1 MIPSQVPQPV
11 YTALKNGTFIENI
24 DTFDSEQIQ
33 PFLPSLLLCSF
44 SSACI
49 FSDESLDQLR
59 RRLLEFPQCNSL
71 FQILSAD
78 IITVENDLNKAT
90 AEDIESISKMPFE
103 TASPQMKLKIVAFLL
118 DRIAKNKENNA
129 TNLDIFE
136 QESTLEEVICAM
148 TICALHIPS
157 RFDPALITHSLLAV
171 PNAVTVITMLVCNVS
186 DSLESTVDC
195 LLRAQLPDDDSVV
208 SKNRN
213 NLLLKLLSIDPYLV
227 EPSISQLLDANA
239 SSGNSLALM
248 LICICLSNTQLI
260 NNLLCALLNK
270 RSLAVFIH
278 RSSDKPAV
286 KLLRDR
292 ISEVIRAFSS
302 STMNDGTEATL
313 AQLLA
318 VLRIN
323 AGMRLSY
330 DETNS
335 WLLFLTRTDLNDDR
349 YIMTALSAIIACPQL
364 IPLHLGDEKEVEASI
379 IAFLDWLKQR
389 AASNASPTLQQFFIL
404 LSIHL
409 HAGQSEQLAALIS
422 SVLAFKVTVNVRN
435 LTTLKN
441 LFLRHAMTERDIAE
455 RASQMPVTRLLSS
468 HHQGFLPAHCITQLL
483 STNSFSKHSVPIQD
497 WIGAQIANCSTPL
510 HPVVTDLLDAYAASC
525 FTASE
530 FSSANCPLSEEF
542 VLNLFS
548 GEVMDENKM
557 VPRLL
562 TFFFLL
568 CYRKSFES
576 HAQRRTV
583 QPFYSVKI
591 EEVIPVR
598 FLLNVVETRPDH
610 FRAVRSPLVYLCGLY
625 YPYMLPTV
633 DSLLLSVD
641 DELKNPEMRT
651 IARGIPL
658 STSLLLKAFDGIDE
672 NPSNSMRFIRLLQ
685 KSTLRE
691 QMQAMDA
698 IVHAMV
704 VALNPS
710 TPLLFASGAV
720 AIWKRLE
727 NIVPRSLCE
736 ATVCAWSTDELKHDL
751 LVEQPLFLFRCDER
765 LFENEILFPCYLRIL
780 SFYLSASRT
789 FLLQKLQNNQSGRDE
804 QRIEREELTRSLIG
818 AQDSA
823 VVQIL
828 LEICG
833 RFKNITIHR
842 LCCAYIHQMFI
853 ADPVLSKLV
862 HFQGYPLRLIPL
874 AVREIPSMHICLE
887 FVHEILAL
895 ADISKR
901 MFAIVL
907 IAELAQ
913 QYKIES
919 SFIRVELLLDVL
931 TTLSRALTT
940 DENLRLLSKAV
951 PSLGRMMSLFPQISA
966 DIAHLLMRISSIAA
980 SRIAVSA
987 TVLKTESCIEKHLI
1001 MLINNVLCEAA
1012 SDVAGLSV
1020 KS

>member
-1 MIPSQVPQPV
+1 MVPSQIPQPV
-11 YTALKNGTFIENI
+11 YAALKNGTFIDNI
-24 DTFDSEQIQ
+24 DAFDLEQIQ

-44 SSACI
+44 SSACV

-78 IITVENDLNKAT
+78 VMAVENDLNKAT
-90 AEDIESISKMPFE
+90 VEDIDSIRKIPFE
-103 TASPQMKLKIVAFLL
+103 TAPPQMKLKIVAFLL
-118 DRIAKNKENNA
+118 DQIVRNMDNG

-136 QESTLEEVICAM
+136 QESTLEEVVCAM
-148 TICALHIPS
+148 TVCALYMPD
-157 RFDPALITHSLLAV
+157 RFDPALIIHPLLTI
-171 PNAVTVITMLVCNVS
+171 PNAVTVITMLICNVS
-186 DSLESTVDC
+186 DSLESTVDY
-195 LLRAQLPDDDSVV
+195 LLRVQLLDDDNVI

-213 NLLLKLLSIDPYLV
+213 NLLLKLLSIDPCLV
-227 EPSISQLLDANA
+227 EPSISQLLDANT
-239 SSGNSLALM
+239 SNGNSLALM
-248 LICICLSNTQLI
+248 LICVCLSSAQLI

-270 RSLAVFIH
+270 RSLAAFIH

-292 ISEVIRAFSS
+292 ISEAISAFSS

-330 DETNS
+330 DETNL
-335 WLLFLTRTDLNDDR
+335 WLLFLTRTDLDDDR
-349 YIMTALSAIIACPQL
+349 YIMTALSVIIACPQL
-364 IPLHLGDEKEVEASI
+364 IPLHLGDEKEVETSI
-379 IAFLDWLKQR
+379 IAFLNWLKQR
-389 AASNASPTLQQFFIL
+389 ASSSASPTLQQFFIL

-409 HAGQSEQLAALIS
+409 HAAQTEQLAVLIS

-435 LTTLKN
+435 LITLKN

-455 RASQMPVTRLLSS
+455 RASQMPVTRFLSS

-483 STNSFSKHSVPIQD
+483 STNSFSKYSVPIQD
-497 WIGAQIANCSTPL
+497 WIGAQITNCATPL
-510 HPVVTDLLDAYAASC
+510 HPVVTDLLNAYAASC
-525 FTASE
+525 FAATE
-530 FSSANCPLSEEF
+530 FTSANRPLSEDF
-542 VLNLFS
+542 ILNLFN
-548 GEVMDENKM
+548 GEVMDESKM

-576 HAQRRTV
+576 HAQKRTV
-583 QPFYSVKI
+583 QYFYSTKV
-591 EEVIPVR
+591 EGVIPVR
-598 FLLNVVETRPDH
+598 FLLNVVETRPEQ
-610 FRAVRSPLVYLCGLY
+610 FRAIRSPLVYLCGLY

-641 DELKNPEMRT
+641 DELKNPEIKT
-651 IARGIPL
+651 IARRVPL
-658 STSLLLKAFDGIDE
+658 STGLLLKAFNRIDE

-691 QMQAMDA
+691 QVQAMDA
-698 IVHAMV
+698 IIHAMV
-704 VALNPS
+704 IALNPC
-710 TPLLFASGAV
+710 TPVAFANGAV

-727 NIVPRSLCE
+727 NVVPRSLCE
-736 ATVCAWSTDELKHDL
+736 ATVFAWSTEELNHDT

-765 LFENEILFPCYLRIL
+765 LFENDILFPCYLRIL

-789 FLLQKLQNNQSGRDE
+789 YLLQKLQINQIGRDD
-804 QRIEREELTRSLIG
+804 QHVEREELARSLIG

-833 RFKNITIHR
+833 RFKNIVVHR
-842 LCCAYIHQMFI
+842 LCCAHIHQMFI

-901 MFAIVL
+901 VFAIVL

-940 DENLRLLSKAV
+940 DENLRLLSRAV

-966 DIAHLLMRISSIAA
+966 DVAHLLIRISSIAA
-980 SRIAVSA
+980 SRMAVSA
-987 TVLKTESCIEKHLI
+987 TVLKTELCMERRLI
-1001 MLINNVLCEAA
+1001 MLVNNILCEAV
-1012 SDVAGLSV
+1012 SDVPALPV
-1020 KS
+1020 